1 MGLGVLI
8 GNELLQ
14 QPSIVTPLVL
24 FPWSPT
30 IDSVSNVTYHYEV
43 RAPEF
48 LREMFWGHVP
58 VSDTDSFFVAV
69 CVKI

>member
-43 RAPEF
+43 RALEF
-48 LREMFWGHVP
+48 LREMFGGMFQYQIWTAFLWPGV
-58 VSDTDSFFVAV
+58 
-69 CVKI
+69 